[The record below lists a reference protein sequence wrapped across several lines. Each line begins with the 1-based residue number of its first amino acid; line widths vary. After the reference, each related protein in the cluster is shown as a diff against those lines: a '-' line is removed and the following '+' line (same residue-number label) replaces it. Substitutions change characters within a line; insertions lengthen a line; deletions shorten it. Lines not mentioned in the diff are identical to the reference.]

1 MTSVHIVTDSSCDLP
16 DNLITE
22 MNIKIVPLKIR
33 FGDTEFV
40 DRVELTTE
48 QFWEKCQASDEL
60 PSTAAP
66 SPGAF
71 VEEFQNAAS
80 EGATGVVAIILRE
93 SFPRLLKPH
102 NKQLS

>member
-60 PSTAAP
+60 HSTAAP

-80 EGATGVVAIILRE
+80 EGATGVVAIILR
-93 SFPRLLKPH
+93 H
-102 NKQLS
+102 AGI